1 MDRGAWLA
9 TVNGV
14 TKSPTRLSFFHF
26 TLLFSFL
33 DNFIEVYFVYH
44 SFSFEI
50 YSFIVLVVF
59 TDICK
64 PSSQSNLNY
73 LKKKSCTFYQPH
85 LILTLPRETH

>member
-33 DNFIEVYFVYH
+33 DNFIEY
-44 SFSFEI
+44 I
-50 YSFIVLVVF
+50 LCTIVF
-59 TDICK
+59 H
-64 PSSQSNLNY
+64 
-73 LKKKSCTFYQPH
+73 LKYTVSLFW
-85 LILTLPRETH
+85 